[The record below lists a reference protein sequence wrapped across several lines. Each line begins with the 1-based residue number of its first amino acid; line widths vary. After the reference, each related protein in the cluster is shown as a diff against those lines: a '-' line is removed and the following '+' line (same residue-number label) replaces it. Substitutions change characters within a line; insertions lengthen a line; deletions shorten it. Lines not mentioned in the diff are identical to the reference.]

1 MIAGIGAVLP
11 QFLALVVLL
20 AAAYVPLGNW
30 IARSYTSDKDWA
42 IERAVY
48 KVLRVDP
55 NRGHNSKNYSRALL
69 GFSLASVLVFYAVQR
84 LQTVVPSFGNPRSAA
99 VEPWMA
105 FNTAASFV
113 SNTNWQSYSGEETL
127 SNGAQMLG
135 LTVQNFASAAVGMC
149 VAVALIR
156 GIGHLGYSR
165 DKLGSESGQH
175 LIGNFWVDL
184 TRGLVRIL
192 LPLSLLISFVLI
204 LGGTMQTFGSNLVS
218 SAGVDIPRAPV
229 ASQEAIKLLGTNG
242 GGIFGGN

>member
-69 GFSLASVLVFYAVQR
+69 GFSLASVLVLYAVQR
-84 LQTVVPSFGNPRSAA
+84 LQTVLPSFGNSRSAA

-156 GIGHLGYSR
+156 GIGHLG
-165 DKLGSESGQH
+165 
-175 LIGNFWVDL
+175 
-184 TRGLVRIL
+184 
-192 LPLSLLISFVLI
+192 
-204 LGGTMQTFGSNLVS
+204 
-218 SAGVDIPRAPV
+218 
-229 ASQEAIKLLGTNG
+229 
-242 GGIFGGN
+242 